1 MGNSFVCFFF
11 LRIMEMEQFHLGEI
25 GHTQKDASPWATAIC
40 LWVKSLV

>member
-1 MGNSFVCFFF
+1 MGNSFV
-11 LRIMEMEQFHLGEI
+11 LLGVSMEMEQFHLGEI